1 MNKKTSSSKMAT
13 VASRV
18 LNSISSSVTQKAL
31 AGSVLSQKSSSKT
44 TGKAMES
51 RASNV
56 LNSKKYSGTT
66 RSLAASV
73 LAQSDKKR

>member
-18 LNSISSSVTQKAL
+18 LNSKSSSVTQKAL

-44 TGKAMES
+44 TGKAMAE
-51 RASNV
+51 R
-56 LNSKKYSGTT
+56 LMC
-66 RSLAASV
+66 
-73 LAQSDKKR
+73 